1 MRRHILLFLSIALIA
16 AACGGDSEGGGGNVS
31 SPCDL
36 ADAAMVQSVF
46 GGTVAE
52 GSEGEA
58 RNCSFSIEGGTVSS
72 VSIFS
77 FGGATGWEG
86 TREGYVE
93 NRGGVTDL
101 SGIGDGAFHPN
112 DSGPIEVVAQ
122 AGGEIFAISV
132 FNAFVEPPPET
143 PDLVSELAQ
152 AIADNLG

>member
-1 MRRHILLFLSIALIA
+1 MRRHVLLYMSIVFIVV
-16 AACGGDSEGGGGNVS
+16 ACGGESGGDGSVS

-58 RNCSFSIEGGTVSS
+58 RNCSFSIEGGSVLS
-72 VSIFS
+72 VSV
-77 FGGATGWEG
+77 FGFGAASGWEG
-86 TREGYVE
+86 TREGYVQ
-93 NRGGVTDL
+93 NRGGVTDV

-112 DSGPIEVVAQ
+112 DSGPIEVVAH
-122 AGGEIFAISV
+122 AGGEIFAISI
-132 FNAFVEPPPET
+132 FNGFIEPPPQT
-143 PDLVSELAQ
+143 PNLVSDLAQ